1 MISYPHTH
9 VQITA
14 RLVPKHENDDISPR
28 KKITSINNHS
38 HENDLLAWPKAI
50 ENSIGRIVPE
60 GRLVILLVYYGV
72 SL

>member
-9 VQITA
+9 VKITA

-28 KKITSINNHS
+28 KKFTPINNHGQ
-38 HENDLLAWPKAI
+38 ENDLLAWPKAI
-50 ENSIGRIVPE
+50 ENSIGGIVPE